1 MIKVLTIDD
10 DDTLLFI
17 MKRFL
22 TKTGKV
28 SEIRIAGNGQQ
39 GLQVLEDEN
48 WVPDLIFL
56 DINMPVMNGWDFLE
70 VFSRTKSE
78 KFKGKIV
85 MLSSST
91 MDIEVDDANKHSLVF
106 SYMSK
111 PAEYF
116 KLLELVE
123 EIDSQLN
130 GG

>member
-1 MIKVLTIDD
+1 MIKVLAIDD

-22 TKTGKV
+22 NKTGRV
-28 SEIRIAGNGQQ
+28 SEIRTASNGQE
-39 GLQVLEDEN
+39 GLKVLEDDS

-70 VFSRTKSE
+70 IFNEMRPGNFNGS
-78 KFKGKIV
+78 IV

-91 MDIEVDDANKHSLVF
+91 MDVEVEDAKKNVRVH

-116 KLLELVE
+116 KLLALVE
-123 EIDSQLN
+123 EIDASVS
-130 GG
+130 GH